1 MKILKEKRK
10 TVVIKDLDVPQGPSI
25 KARWY
30 SCDLK
35 TLKDNVSSGAEHAAA
50 LWLSR
55 SMKTK
60 LKRAEQ
66 HSYRHSSAC
75 NVFSSLLLFFTKCFN
90 VILSCLVSDK

>member
-25 KARWY
+25 KAPWY
-30 SCDLK
+30 PCDLK
-35 TLKDNVSSGAEHAAA
+35 TLKDNMNSGTGDAAA

-55 SMKTK
+55 SKKTE

-75 NVFSSLLLFFTKCFN
+75 DVFSSL
-90 VILSCLVSDK
+90 